1 MVGRPRQFDEDQ
13 VLEKAM
19 SAFWAQGY
27 ETTSMAD
34 LVSATGLHKGS
45 LYQAFGNKHDLFVK
59 SLRRY
64 LEEMRLEKS
73 RLLKEADSPLAGIYA
88 VLHGMV
94 EISDDDDGCPK
105 GCMAVNSLVELAPH
119 DPEVEAV
126 MNEHTNQMLS
136 SMTRVVS
143 EAQTLRQI
151 GDSRPADQICMLMMT
166 FMSGLATLIKGP
178 IDKAQAHQLLDAQL
192 KAII

>member
-1 MVGRPRQFDEDQ
+1 
-13 VLEKAM
+13 M
-19 SAFWAQGY
+19 SAFWAHGY
-27 ETTSMAD
+27 ETTSMLD

-105 GCMAVNSLVELAPH
+105 GCLAVNSLVELAPH
-119 DPEVEAV
+119 DLEVGSV
-126 MNEHTNQMLS
+126 MNEHTNQMLT
-136 SMTRVVS
+136 SMTQVVS
-143 EAQTLRQI
+143 EAQALGQI
-151 GDSRPADQICMLMMT
+151 SDARPADLICMLMMT

-178 IDKAQAHQLLDAQL
+178 IDKAQAHQLLDAEL
-192 KAII
+192 KALI

>member
-19 SAFWAQGY
+19 SAFWAHGY
-27 ETTSMAD
+27 ETTSMLD

-105 GCMAVNSLVELAPH
+105 GCLAVNSLVELAPH
-119 DPEVEAV
+119 DLEVGSV
-126 MNEHTNQMLS
+126 MNEHTNQMLT
-136 SMTRVVS
+136 SMTQVVS
-143 EAQTLRQI
+143 EAQALGQI
-151 GDSRPADQICMLMMT
+151 SDARPADLICMLMMT

-178 IDKAQAHQLLDAQL
+178 IDKAQAHQLLDAEL
-192 KAII
+192 KALI